1 MLAGLQLTSLGALR
15 LAQWPRLLVA
25 VVGLGAALTGVG
37 YVVHRASRILT
48 DDWITLAQLSL
59 AEFRGKLEQS
69 DRLEGLFD
77 DVETYREELYGQVAT
92 DLPGLYMKLKE
103 VNDQDRA
110 EPGVTPILEYD
121 AMAVRDAARAV
132 VQFANYYST
141 RAKFDVF
148 IRQLARASVVVT
160 IGVVVFAYAANPPDD
175 STAGSVSQTAR

>member
-1 MLAGLQLTSLGALR
+1 MLAGLQLTSLGALG

-77 DVETYREELYGQVAT
+77 DVETYREEVAIQDPRALS
-92 DLPGLYMKLKE
+92 DLAW
-103 VNDQDRA
+103 V
-110 EPGVTPILEYD
+110 GVL
-121 AMAVRDAARAV
+121 VGV
-132 VQFANYYST
+132 ST
-141 RAKFDVF
+141 
-148 IRQLARASVVVT
+148 
-160 IGVVVFAYAANPPDD
+160 
-175 STAGSVSQTAR
+175 

>member
-1 MLAGLQLTSLGALR
+1 V
-15 LAQWPRLLVA
+15 PRLLVA
-25 VVGLGAALTGVG
+25 VVGLGAALTRVG

-132 VQFANYYST
+132 VQFANY
-141 RAKFDVF
+141 
-148 IRQLARASVVVT
+148 
-160 IGVVVFAYAANPPDD
+160 
-175 STAGSVSQTAR
+175 